1 MGLEMKPSGVEETSP
16 IPLCVDLD
24 GTLLQTDTLEES
36 VVALARINPALLMLL
51 PVWLSRGKAHL
62 KQAIAARAPL
72 DPESLP
78 YREELLEFLR
88 AERLK
93 GRSLWLVTGA
103 PKLLA
108 DAIAKHLDLFDGVL
122 ATKDATN
129 LTGVAKLQAL
139 EERFPQG
146 FDYAGNAAADLPVWK
161 AARHA
166 LLVGTPE
173 AVARQA
179 RRDARVH
186 VEMGKPRSRLRAFVR
201 TLRVHQWAKNALVFV
216 PVLTS
221 HKVRDLP
228 VLAAACVAFTAFSV
242 VASAVYIIN
251 DILDVESDRRH
262 KRKRNR
268 PIASGALPIGQAV
281 LAVPVLLATGAGL
294 SALVPLEFGV
304 ILAAYFMVTLAYSL
318 GLKRRPVVDVLI
330 LAGLYTFRILG
341 GGAAT
346 GIVVSEWLTAFSMF
360 FFLSLA
366 FLKRLSELV
375 DSGGAPAGRGYLSV
389 DWDTVLAMGTS
400 SGYLS
405 VLVLALY
412 VSSQEVRGLYNHPR
426 MLWLI
431 CPFILFWIS
440 RVWVKAR
447 RGLVHDDP
455 VVFALKDR
463 VTYLIGAAMAAV
475 MILAAR

>member
-1 MGLEMKPSGVEETSP
+1 VETETPTSEVDGADP

-24 GTLLQTDTLEES
+24 GTLVQTDTLEES
-36 VVALARINPALLMLL
+36 VVALARVNPALLLLL
-51 PVWLSRGKAHL
+51 PAWLSRGRAHL
-62 KQAIAARAPL
+62 KQTLTARAPL
-72 DPESLP
+72 DASALP
-78 YREELLEFLR
+78 YREELLDY
-88 AERLK
+88 LK
-93 GRSLWLVTGA
+93 AQRQAGRSLWLVTGA
-103 PKLLA
+103 PRALA
-108 DAIAKHLDLFDGVL
+108 DSVATHLELFDGVL
-122 ATKDATN
+122 ATEGTTN
-129 LTGVAKLQAL
+129 LTRHAKVKAL
-139 EERFPQG
+139 EERFPAG
-146 FDYAGNAAADLPVWK
+146 FDYVGNSSADLPVWK
-161 AARHA
+161 ASRRA
-166 LLVGTPE
+166 LLVGAP
-173 AVARQA
+173 AGVARQA
-179 RRDARVH
+179 RRESQVH
-186 VEMGKPRSRLRAFVR
+186 LEMGKTPSGLRAFFR
-201 TLRVHQWAKNALVFV
+201 TLRVHQWAKNALVFI

-221 HKVRDLP
+221 HKVRDLH
-228 VLAAACVAFTAFSV
+228 VLAAAFVAFAAFSV

-251 DILDVESDRRH
+251 DVLDVDSDRRH

-268 PIASGALPIGQAV
+268 PIASGALPIGRAV
-281 LAVPVLLATGAGL
+281 LAVPILLAIGAGL
-294 SALVPLEFGV
+294 SMLVPLEFGV
-304 ILAAYFMVTLAYSL
+304 ILVAYFVATLAYSL

-366 FLKRLSELV
+366 LLKRLSELV

-412 VSSQEVRGLYNHPR
+412 VSSHEVRALYSHPHA
-426 MLWLI
+426 LWLL
-431 CPFILFWIS
+431 CPIILFWIS
-440 RVWVKAR
+440 RIWVKAR

-463 VTYLIGAAMAAV
+463 VTYVVGAAMVVV
-475 MILAAR
+475 MAFAAR